1 MRRKLS
7 NQFLSSYLVVLLLT
21 ILATA
26 LAFVLL
32 SLASEWIEGGL
43 AKNRYPA
50 DSIMRQNIAQID
62 SSGVVASGGGV
73 QAIDK
78 QYRII
83 YTQGLDT
90 FGKSQLS
97 VEEFTAFLLE
107 SHTKPYH
114 YDVLYEPEGEFWLV
128 VTFPVSFRIDFSIVH
143 NPNGSAGD
151 FRQVFRVLIPV
162 GLVYLS
168 ILALATF
175 LYSRATAAGI
185 TIPLRKLADGTRL
198 LREGDYSARV
208 DLHLNNEFAELQ
220 STFNDMADRIERE
233 MALRKQSEQDR
244 RKLIL
249 DVSHDLK
256 NPLSSIIGY
265 SELCLK
271 KTDLSPREQAQYL
284 QIIHQNGIRANLLL
298 NELFDLSRMESP
310 AFTLKTET
318 IELCEF
324 VRRICGELTVTLD
337 RAGFLYE
344 FEIPEESVLAAVDL
358 ERFRRIIQN
367 LADNAIRYNTAGTT
381 ISVQMTIGDVNATIR
396 FADDGCGIPAHLS
409 EEIFRPFV
417 RADDSRNSETGGSG
431 LGLSIAKRIARAHG
445 GDLTLRSDTG
455 EGCEFFLT
463 IPTI

>member
-7 NQFLSSYLVVLLLT
+7 NQFHSSYLVVLLLT

-32 SLASEWIEGGL
+32 SLASGWIEGGL
-43 AKNRYPA
+43 TKNRYSA

-107 SHTKPYH
+107 NHTKPYH

-198 LREGDYSARV
+198 
-208 DLHLNNEFAELQ
+208 
-220 STFNDMADRIERE
+220 
-233 MALRKQSEQDR
+233 
-244 RKLIL
+244 
-249 DVSHDLK
+249 
-256 NPLSSIIGY
+256 
-265 SELCLK
+265 
-271 KTDLSPREQAQYL
+271 
-284 QIIHQNGIRANLLL
+284 
-298 NELFDLSRMESP
+298 
-310 AFTLKTET
+310 
-318 IELCEF
+318 
-324 VRRICGELTVTLD
+324 
-337 RAGFLYE
+337 
-344 FEIPEESVLAAVDL
+344 
-358 ERFRRIIQN
+358 
-367 LADNAIRYNTAGTT
+367 
-381 ISVQMTIGDVNATIR
+381 
-396 FADDGCGIPAHLS
+396 
-409 EEIFRPFV
+409 
-417 RADDSRNSETGGSG
+417 
-431 LGLSIAKRIARAHG
+431 
-445 GDLTLRSDTG
+445 
-455 EGCEFFLT
+455 
-463 IPTI
+463 